1 VARAHWGAR
10 PGSGSVM
17 NHEASERARAVLA
30 RAISVGPDLTGAL
43 CTQTDPEVWFPE
55 QGEGSKSQL
64 ARKLCQQ
71 CPVRDLCLD
80 RTLNTADAL
89 THTGVWAGY
98 TAVKIRRMRNL
109 RAALR
114 RACAPPKQGVTSA
127 TPPTEGVHRGQ
138 AA

>member
-1 VARAHWGAR
+1 MNFDAVARHRAAIAKEITTGPNLSGAIC
-10 PGSGSVM
+10 
-17 NHEASERARAVLA
+17 A
-30 RAISVGPDLTGAL
+30 T
-43 CTQTDPEVWFPE
+43 TDPEVWFPE

-71 CPVRDLCLD
+71 CPVRDLCLE
-80 RTLNTADAL
+80 RTLDTADAL

-114 RACAPPKQGVTSA
+114 QACVPPKQGVTSA
-127 TPPTEGVHRGQ
+127 TPPTEGVRRGH